1 MWNIAITCK
10 CALAFYSYFRIRD
23 HTYSAGSGF
32 SNHIFYKIRFLSE
45 AQDLL
50 LTKSVLSSCQ
60 SPVLTL
66 VIEQSRRFVYN
77 SVVQVN

>member
-10 CALAFYSYFRIRD
+10 CALAFYSYFHIRD

-50 LTKSVLSSCQ
+50 LTKLSDIVLSVI
-60 SPVLTL
+60 SPYRLPVRSE
-66 VIEQSRRFVYN
+66 I
-77 SVVQVN
+77 

>member
-50 LTKSVLSSCQ
+50 LTKLSDIVLSVI
-60 SPVLTL
+60 SPYRLPVRSE
-66 VIEQSRRFVYN
+66 I
-77 SVVQVN
+77 